1 MDDFLIARVIHMASI
16 VLWIGGVA
24 FVTTVAMPAIRRD
37 TLPDER
43 LSGFHRFERS
53 FARQARVW
61 VALAGLSG
69 FWMVWRADLWNRF
82 SSPVVWWMI
91 AMVAIWTVF
100 AVMLFV
106 LEPLIIHRR
115 MRDSIDPAGDFAR
128 MERMHRIL
136 LAASLVTFV
145 GAVGGSHG
153 LW

>member
-1 MDDFLIARVIHMASI
+1 MDDFMIARVIHITSI

-37 TLPDER
+37 TLPDEQ
-43 LSGFHRFERS
+43 LSGFHRFEGG

-69 FWMVWRADLWNRF
+69 FWMVWRAGLWERF
-82 SSPVVWWMI
+82 GQLQFWWMT
-91 AMVAIWTVF
+91 AMVAVWTMF

-106 LEPLIIHRR
+106 LEPLVIHKR
-115 MRDSIDPAGDFAR
+115 MRDSATPAADFRR
-128 MERMHRIL
+128 MEIMHRIL
-136 LAASLVTFV
+136 LAALLITII
-145 GAVGGSHG
+145 GTAGGSHG